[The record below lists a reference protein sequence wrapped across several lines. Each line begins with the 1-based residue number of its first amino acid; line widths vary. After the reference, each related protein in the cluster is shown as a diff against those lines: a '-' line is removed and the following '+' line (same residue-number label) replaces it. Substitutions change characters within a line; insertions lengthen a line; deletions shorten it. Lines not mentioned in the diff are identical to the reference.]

1 MMTLDQ
7 ILKQIEQL
15 QLSLDEHV
23 HEDLD
28 DNDELWDAS
37 GLLEE
42 ARSVL
47 HMKIQENKRKAKVAE
62 DPLEEEELERIAD
75 QLDEEDDGRKVFEDF
90 RERAFT
96 RGLG

>member
-1 MMTLDQ
+1 MTLDQ

-28 DNDELWDAS
+28 DNDELWNVAI
-37 GLLEE
+37 LLEDV
-42 ARSVL
+42 RGVL
-47 HMKIQENKRKAKVAE
+47 HVKIQENKKKAKVAE
-62 DPLEEEELERIAD
+62 DPLEEELECIAN